1 MPSKGNTCHLL
12 PGRHSGIGRLI
23 QTSVS
28 PQRRIVV
35 TSPPS
40 GLQEE
45 SNKVQTYPHSGFS
58 LLGTRVGHQENEST
72 PATRQDDSNSL
83 FVQKD
88 VAHKFSL
95 CVRTGQDELCLNGS
109 TIGTIE
115 LKTPTTVS
123 TPRQWPVSEVSGQHH
138 LRSKSLPALVD
149 LASKEWTQYQSSPS
163 RQCSSDRRI
172 SERLG
177 CTFRSQTS
185 PRSIVSSSDEQSY
198 QLSRAP
204 GGLPVPLAL
213 DIADESPYHCATD
226 RQHYSSGVL
235 GEGGRYSIKSPV
247 QTSSKDSQFCGGT
260 SDQPTTVLLT
270 RTVEHR
276 SRRIVSPEGHVR
288 VDVGT
293 CNSKENFQTVRTTP
307 DRPVCIS
314 EVETGVKVFHV
325 GSTRSRSIGHGCSS
339 SELELQGS
347 TVVRISPADANSSSI
362 GPRSPVQSLG
372 DLSDSLVDQSS
383 VDSRV
388 DEFVSIPPVSPT
400 RRTEYTRHHIQ
411 HRAVSPHGG
420 MEHLNNTLQEA
431 GLPNQVAN
439 FMGAA
444 WRSGTR
450 AQY

>member
-88 VAHKFSL
+88 VAHKFSP
-95 CVRTGQDELCLNGS
+95 CVRTDGPPGQDELCLNGS
-109 TIGTIE
+109 IIGTIE

-123 TPRQWPVSEVSGQHH
+123 TPRQWSVSEVSGQHH

-149 LASKEWTQYQSSPS
+149 LASKEWTQYQSS

-185 PRSIVSSSDEQSY
+185 PRSMVSSSDEQSY

-204 GGLPVPLAL
+204 GGLLQHWTSLMSHHIIALQIDNTTAVAYLVKEGGTQSKASLCELAAKILNFAEEHRINLRPSYLPGLLNTEADALSRQKNTSDWMLEPALARRIFRQFGRPLIDLFASRRSKQVSKYFTSDRHDLGALGTDALHQNWNYKGALLYAFPPPMLIPLVLAHVHQFRVSGILVTPWWTRAPWIPELMSLSVSLPFRLPERRSIL
-213 DIADESPYHCATD
+213 DITYNT
-226 RQHYSSGVL
+226 
-235 GEGGRYSIKSPV
+235 
-247 QTSSKDSQFCGGT
+247 
-260 SDQPTTVLLT
+260 
-270 RTVEHR
+270 
-276 SRRIVSPEGHVR
+276 
-288 VDVGT
+288 
-293 CNSKENFQTVRTTP
+293 
-307 DRPVCIS
+307 
-314 EVETGVKVFHV
+314 
-325 GSTRSRSIGHGCSS
+325 
-339 SELELQGS
+339 EL
-347 TVVRISPADANSSSI
+347 
-362 GPRSPVQSLG
+362 SL
-372 DLSDSLVDQSS
+372 
-383 VDSRV
+383 
-388 DEFVSIPPVSPT
+388 P
-400 RRTEYTRHHIQ
+400 
-411 HRAVSPHGG
+411 
-420 MEHLNNTLQEA
+420 M
-431 GLPNQVAN
+431 VA
-439 FMGAA
+439 
-444 WRSGTR
+444 
-450 AQY
+450 